1 MNPEILIDVSS
12 IDCIIIVLEAIHS
25 FVDQRNGWVAINVLL
40 ISIAPFLAI
49 RIELTELSVGVGQ
62 IAIEDERSV

>member
-1 MNPEILIDVSS
+1 MNPEILIEASS

-62 IAIEDERSV
+62 IAIEDERCI